1 MKLLAIET
9 STEACSAALSI
20 NGEISER
27 YEIAP
32 RRHAALI
39 LPMIDSLLSEADH
52 TLAQMDAIA
61 FGRGPGAF
69 TGVRIGAG
77 VVQGLAFSVDCPVV
91 PISSLAAMAHGAML
105 EFSVDNVLAGIDA
118 RMGEVYWGIYQR
130 SDSGVQLLDEEHVC
144 TPDETFLPSGADVPK
159 GSLSESGSWFGVGTA
174 WQAYREILD
183 DRYAAILSEYC
194 ADFFPRARDIATLGM
209 LAFERGDAIDAEQA
223 QPVYLRNN
231 VAMKKTK

>member
-1 MKLLAIET
+1 MLMKLLAIDT

-32 RRHAALI
+32 RKHAELI
-39 LPMIDSLLSEADH
+39 LPMIDELLSDAGC

-69 TGVRIGAG
+69 TGVRIGTG

-91 PISSLAAMAHGAML
+91 PVSSLAAMAYGTMQEL
-105 EFSVDNVLAGIDA
+105 MVDNVLAGIDA
-118 RMGEVYWGIYQR
+118 RMGEVYWGAYQR
-130 SDSGVQLLDEEHVC
+130 SADGGVQLLGEERVC
-144 TPDETFLPSGADVPK
+144 QPDAAFIPPSDGWTGA
-159 GSLSESGSWFGVGTA
+159 GTA
-174 WQAYREILD
+174 WQTYGEAL
-183 DRYAAILSEYC
+183 AARLAGQLVEYH
-194 ADFFPRARDIATLGM
+194 ADVFPRASYIAGLGV
-209 LAFERGDAIDAEQA
+209 LGVAAGEAVVADGA

-231 VAMKKTK
+231 VAKKKSN